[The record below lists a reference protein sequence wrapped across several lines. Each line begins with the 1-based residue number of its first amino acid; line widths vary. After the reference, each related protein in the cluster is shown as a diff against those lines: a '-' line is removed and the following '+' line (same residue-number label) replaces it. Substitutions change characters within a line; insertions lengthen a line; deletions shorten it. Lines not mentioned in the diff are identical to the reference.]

1 MTRLRPLRPFLAPF
15 VIAFGVTLAAGCSW
29 FRSEPSTG
37 VEPKLPPNAVAYQ
50 CDQNKRLVVRYP
62 AGGKYAIVML
72 PDREFRLDAMEAA
85 SGARFGNGRTT
96 LATKGDEAML
106 EDQGNVLFAN
116 CVAAPAKK

>member
-1 MTRLRPLRPFLAPF
+1 MTRFRSFRPRLA
-15 VIAFGVTLAAGCSW
+15 VVAMACAAMLVGGCSW

-37 VEPKLPPNAVAYQ
+37 VEPKLPPDAVAYQ

-62 AGGKYAIVML
+62 SGGKYAIVML

-96 LATKGDEAML
+96 LSTKGDEAML
-106 EDQGNVLFAN
+106 EDQGNVQFAN
-116 CVAAPAKK
+116 CAAVAVKK